1 MTASE
6 LAPLLTPSKDHV
18 FVLEME
24 ENRTQTASG
33 ETQWPKAG
41 LNIRQ
46 SANLHKKFGRP
57 KYSV

>member
-1 MTASE
+1 
-6 LAPLLTPSKDHV
+6 
-18 FVLEME
+18 ME

-46 SANLHKKFGRP
+46 SANLYKKIWTVRIFLLMTV
-57 KYSV
+57 KF